1 MYEEKPDAL
10 TEIAIALAKV
20 LVGLGM
26 LGLLVKYLAIPIVE
40 FLFILVIP
48 VMGIVVGCGLI
59 SEGTVQGFVT
69 GLREMN
75 LLDRVSKAYDDIK
88 NKDGSGETAPA
99 A

>member
-1 MYEEKPDAL
+1 MYENNDAL
-10 TEIAIALAKV
+10 TEVAIALAKV

-26 LGLLVKYLAIPIVE
+26 LGLLMKYLALPVVE

-48 VMGIVVGCGLI
+48 IMGIVVGCGLI

-75 LLDRVSKAYDDIK
+75 LTSRVSQAYNDIK
-88 NKDGSGETAPA
+88 SGSGETAPA

>member
-1 MYEEKPDAL
+1 MYEENDAL
-10 TEIAIALAKV
+10 TEVAIALAKV

-26 LGLLVKYLAIPIVE
+26 LGLLMKYLALPVVE

-48 VMGIVVGCGLI
+48 IMGIVVGCGLI
-59 SEGTVQGFVT
+59 SEGTVQGFVA

-75 LLDRVSKAYDDIK
+75 LTTRVKEAYDDIK
-88 NKDGSGETAPA
+88 SGETAPA